1 MDTSLEKSRE
11 NAVGAVVELGDGFF
25 VGDVVN
31 AGDGDF
37 FVFLERPEEVFGL
50 LDEFFSIGG
59 GIIWDDDEERFV
71 HDVSFL
77 GKNVDKV
84 DVIIHEDAKKHVVV
98 VAANVGELVDVGANI
113 DALRADEDLGGE
125 VDGVEEILER
135 KLNSFALGVGHEVE
149 VDGFAG
155 DDGAE
160 RTVFHDDETVADLG
174 NRDGSLGGN
183 GDVRS
188 SLGRKSDGCG
198 RIGRHLLGLILGLLW
213 VHFPP

>member
-31 AGDGDF
+31 AGDGDL

-84 DVIIHEDAKKHVVV
+84 DVIVHKNAEEHIIG
-98 VAANVGELVDVGANI
+98 VAAQFGKIFDVGANI
-113 DALRADEDLGGE
+113 DALVANQDLSSE
-125 VDGVEEILER
+125 SEGV
-135 KLNSFALGVGHEVE
+135 
-149 VDGFAG
+149 
-155 DDGAE
+155 
-160 RTVFHDDETVADLG
+160 
-174 NRDGSLGGN
+174 
-183 GDVRS
+183 
-188 SLGRKSDGCG
+188 
-198 RIGRHLLGLILGLLW
+198 
-213 VHFPP
+213 